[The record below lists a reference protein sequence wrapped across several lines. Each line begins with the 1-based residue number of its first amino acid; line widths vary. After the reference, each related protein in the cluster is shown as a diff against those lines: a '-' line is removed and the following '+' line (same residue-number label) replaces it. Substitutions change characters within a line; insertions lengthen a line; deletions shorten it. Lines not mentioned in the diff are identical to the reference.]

1 MTRSYAEK
9 SAVRLKGRS
18 WKDAVAGGYRF
29 EATVGGEPCE
39 VCVLEEVPLHMLQN
53 RDAAPND
60 CLQILRKRQAAL
72 VRGLELKIRA
82 GASPS

>member
-1 MTRSYAEK
+1 
-9 SAVRLKGRS
+9 
-18 WKDAVAGGYRF
+18 
-29 EATVGGEPCE
+29 
-39 VCVLEEVPLHMLQN
+39 MLQN

-82 GASPS
+82 GASPSYDGVYVLSLDDLGGLS